1 MHKQSVS
8 ASNSVSERLGKR
20 FREYHFPS
28 LENFSAKIFPNSGSV
43 LNLRNGGVVPLPN
56 VLNFAGFLCSFH
68 FPKVEKF
75 RARTDSGIP
84 YEEFLNYS
92 GIIPEYSGIIPEFRN
107 NETAR
112 APWGVSGVVE

>member
-1 MHKQSVS
+1 
-8 ASNSVSERLGKR
+8 
-20 FREYHFPS
+20 
-28 LENFSAKIFPNSGSV
+28 
-43 LNLRNGGVVPLPN
+43 VVPLPN
-56 VLNFAGFLCSFH
+56 VLNFAGFLCSFR

-112 APWGVSGVVE
+112 APWGVIGVVE